1 MKEFVLSAPVV
12 LKLKLPFTQ
21 EVTGAFAPAASIFLR
36 REAGF
41 RDTSYQNQ
49 PYRLAL
55 LRRCTSQRQ
64 DIETIGTLVIGKN
77 DGWKQE
83 INMGKRNNQQFVQIP
98 FARFIDMLTYKAE
111 MVGIGVILQEES
123 HTSKCSF
130 LDLEPI
136 CHHERYVGK
145 RIKRGLFRAS
155 NGKRINADVNGSLNI
170 IRKAIPNSFG
180 QGIEGVAVRPVGAP
194 TN

>member
-1 MKEFVLSAPVV
+1 MNQWYNKERARFPSHLSKHKRYTSTR
-12 LKLKLPFTQ
+12 LECLTNKRTRKIDHYLHTQ
-21 EVTGAFAPAASIFLR
+21 SHRV
-36 REAGF
+36 
-41 RDTSYQNQ
+41 
-49 PYRLAL
+49 
-55 LRRCTSQRQ
+55 
-64 DIETIGTLVIGKN
+64 IEHLVEEGVGTLAIGKN
-77 DGWKQE
+77 ANWKQE
-83 INMGKRNNQQFVQIP
+83 ANLGKRTNQQFVQIP
-98 FARFIDMLTYKAE
+98 FARFIDMLRYKAE
-111 MVGIGVILQEES
+111 LVGIRVILQEES

-145 RIKRGLFRAS
+145 RVKRGLFCAS
-155 NGKRINADVNGSLNI
+155 TGRRLNADVNGSLNI